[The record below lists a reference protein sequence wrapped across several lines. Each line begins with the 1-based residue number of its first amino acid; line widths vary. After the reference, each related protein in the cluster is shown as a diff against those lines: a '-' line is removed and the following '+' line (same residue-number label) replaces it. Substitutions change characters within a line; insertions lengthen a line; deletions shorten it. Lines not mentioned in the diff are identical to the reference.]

1 MRPVFAL
8 LEQNSDNFLWDFGR
22 IKQGEVVN
30 HDFTFK
36 NTGKGILNIKDV
48 RTSCGCTASEAGKKV
63 LAAGESTSIKVKF
76 NSAGYLGPVEKFVY
90 VATDALVNPIS
101 KYVIKAEVV
110 KE

>member
-36 NTGKGILNIKDV
+36 NTGKGILNIKDFA
-48 RTSCGCTASEAGKKV
+48 RGKKQIIIQ
-63 LAAGESTSIKVKF
+63 LIILKCSNFFKG
-76 NSAGYLGPVEKFVY
+76 GL
-90 VATDALVNPIS
+90 LRC
-101 KYVIKAEVV
+101 
-110 KE
+110 